1 MSTTIKYQPL
11 KKRAPD
17 SHKGN
22 YGHVVI
28 VGGNIGY
35 MGSICLAGI
44 ASLRTGTGL
53 VSLITHPQHAS
64 LPPTIHPELMS
75 HADIALDTL
84 GPKATVVILGPGLGQ
99 DDWATAL
106 YQKTRMYPMPIIMDA
121 DALHLLHRFPKHHS
135 NWVLTP
141 HPGEAAILL
150 DTTPEYIQAHREESV
165 IEIQKKYGGI
175 CVLKGHRTLVSDGH
189 STHICPFGNP
199 GMASAG
205 MGDVLT
211 GIIAALVVQGLALF
225 EAAQQGVVLH
235 AMAGDMV
242 AKRHGEIGMIASD
255 IVSVI
260 QAINNHNT

>member
-1 MSTTIKYQPL
+1 MSLPLQYQPL
-11 KKRAPD
+11 QKRAPD

-44 ASLRTGTGL
+44 ASLRTGAGL
-53 VSLITHPQHAS
+53 VSLITHPEHAS

-75 HADIALDTL
+75 HSDAGLATL
-84 GPKATVVILGPGLGQ
+84 GAKANVLIIGPGLGQ

-106 YQKTRMYPMPIIMDA
+106 YEKATNYPIPIIIDA
-121 DALHLLHRFPKHHS
+121 DALHLLHRFPKHHG

-165 IEIQKKYGGI
+165 IKIQKRYGGI

-189 STHICPFGNP
+189 TTHVCPFGNP

-211 GIIAALVVQGLALF
+211 GIIAALIGQGLTLF

-242 AKRHGEIGMIASD
+242 AKQHGEIGMIASD
-255 IVSVI
+255 IVTI
-260 QAINNHNT
+260 MQALINHKS